1 MKKEKSQLSEAEK
14 KVLEKLG
21 MAAGEV
27 SKAVE
32 GSEAL
37 KKASQAVSS
46 AIESDAGVKVRGT
59 LQKYDNVK
67 LGIYS
72 AAGEASR
79 GNIKA
84 SLKKLGD
91 AAKSI
96 TDSPSES
103 LKNSIDGED
112 VLKSFGVDDER
123 AQLYGPVVEMIGP
136 EAALSAPFKAAQI
149 TAKALGAGKVVSKI
163 NKASSLVN
171 KVTDGIDKATS
182 VTGNLKTIGKG
193 AKAIGERAPEIKK
206 LTDTVPTT
214 QPTGEITTFP
224 TTVPPIS

>member
-21 MAAGEV
+21 AATGEV
-27 SKAVE
+27 SKAID
-32 GSEAL
+32 GSETL

-46 AIESDAGVKVRGT
+46 AIESDAGVKIRGT

-96 TDSPSES
+96 TDSPAES

-112 VLKSFGVDDER
+112 VLKSFGVDNER
-123 AQLYGPVVEMIGP
+123 AQLYGPIVEMVGP

-149 TAKALGAGKVVSKI
+149 TAKALGAGKIVSKI
-163 NKASSLVN
+163 NKVSSLVN
-171 KVTDGIDKATS
+171 KVTVS
-182 VTGNLKTIGKG
+182 
-193 AKAIGERAPEIKK
+193 
-206 LTDTVPTT
+206 
-214 QPTGEITTFP
+214 
-224 TTVPPIS
+224 